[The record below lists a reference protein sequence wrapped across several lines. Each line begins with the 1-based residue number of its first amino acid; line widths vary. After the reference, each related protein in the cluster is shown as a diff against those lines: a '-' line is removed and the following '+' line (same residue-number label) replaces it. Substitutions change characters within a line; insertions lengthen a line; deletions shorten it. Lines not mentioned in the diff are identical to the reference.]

1 MAALKKQLSQLS
13 QVIRTHANQV
23 NHIPVYEDRKQVWT
37 SKNINKKRNKHY
49 KPLSLQCF
57 RGLKQQFHLFIFN
70 HNHHHQSHPTTLLE
84 SATRV
89 MFLHSDLIWT
99 KSSIRLYVFRSIFTT
114 FIYILFG
121 LLLFLL
127 GHQFAWKAFLYWLY
141 WWSTLNTTILN

>member
-23 NHIPVYEDRKQVWT
+23 NHIPVYEDRKQVSGH
-37 SKNINKKRNKHY
+37 SKVLTKKRNKHY

-70 HNHHHQSHPTTLLE
+70 HNHHHQSHPTTPLE

-99 KSSIRLYVFRSIFTT
+99 KSPTRLYFFRSIFATS
-114 FIYILFG
+114 IYILFS

-127 GHQFAWKAFLYWLY
+127 GHQFA
-141 WWSTLNTTILN
+141 